1 MLDRAK
7 EDIAGRWLFEFEELH
22 GELCGVQLVRAS
34 LDVIAQEKRHCR
46 KEGTLVI
53 KNGNLHEE

>member
-7 EDIAGRWLFEFEELH
+7 EGIAGRWLFEFEELQ